1 MCSAEADV
9 QGGKMKVIVPF
20 LVLGWAVYAIPQ
32 FVKFLVPF
40 IVLSLFCDWVE
51 APTKKI
57 SGFTKR

>member
-1 MCSAEADV
+1 
-9 QGGKMKVIVPF
+9 MKVIVPF